1 MESSRIYTGLKLSIV
16 MTNPHRYNS
25 PMNNVRVRYAP
36 SPTGLQHIG
45 GLRTALFNYLLA
57 RALGGKFYLRIE
69 DTDQTRYN
77 SEAVDDLY
85 ETLRWAGLEWD
96 EGPDCGGPFGPYVQS
111 QRLELYRQTA
121 DQLLSTGHAY
131 RCFCT
136 PERLTELRAW
146 QEQQHIPSGYDRRC
160 RTLSK
165 EESEKLVQDGTPY
178 VIRFVQKDETVAFD
192 DEILGRIEKAG
203 TDLPVDPVLLKSDG
217 YPTYHLAH
225 VTDDHLMQTT
235 HVLRAQ
241 EWLPSAPLHVQ
252 LFDALGW
259 ERPKYVHLPLILG
272 ADGQKLSKRHG
283 ATSVRQFKEAG
294 YLPSA
299 LVNYLALLGWS
310 AGGDR
315 EFFTL
320 AELEKQFSLDRLNKA
335 PGVFDYKKLEH
346 FNAAYLRNLSEADLV
361 EKLLAEL
368 ARAGLVANPPT
379 DTQRKQTELM
389 APLVRERLNFL
400 NEAPAMLQFVFAEP
414 TPAATA
420 ELIPKK
426 ATVETAAQIL
436 TAALALLPGLEGRPS
451 EATEH
456 LFRAKAEE
464 LGFKLGDFMHPLRVA
479 VSGSK
484 VSPPMFGS
492 MLAVGEAR
500 VRARLEAALRLLT
513 S

>member
-1 MESSRIYTGLKLSIV
+1 
-16 MTNPHRYNS
+16 
-25 PMNNVRVRYAP
+25 MNNVRVRYAP

-57 RALGGKFYLRIE
+57 RAYGGQFYLRIE

-77 SEAVDDLY
+77 PEAVDDLY
-85 ETLRWAGLEWD
+85 DTLRWAGLDWD
-96 EGPDCGGPFGPYVQS
+96 EGPDRGGPFGPYIQS
-111 QRLELYRQTA
+111 QRLELYRETA
-121 DQLLSTGHAY
+121 ERLIAEGHAY

-136 PERLTELRAW
+136 PERLTELRTW
-146 QEQQHIPSGYDRRC
+146 QEQQHLPSGYDRRC
-160 RTLSK
+160 RSLSPD
-165 EESEKLVQDGTPY
+165 EAQKLAREGNPY
-178 VIRFVQKDETVAFD
+178 VIRFIQTEAPVAFE
-192 DEILGRIEKAG
+192 DEILGKIEKAG
-203 TDLPVDPVLLKSDG
+203 TDLPIDPVLLKSDG

-259 ERPKYVHLPLILG
+259 PRPKYVHLPLILG
-272 ADGQKLSKRHG
+272 SDGQKLSKRHG
-283 ATSVRQFKEAG
+283 ATSVRQFKESG
-294 YLPSA
+294 YLPAA

-320 AELEKQFSLDRLNKA
+320 AELEKLFSLDRLNKS

-346 FNAAYLRNLSEADLV
+346 FNATYLRGFSEP
-361 EKLLAEL
+361 EL
-368 ARAGLVANPPT
+368 AALLLEEASKAGLTSTPAT
-379 DTQRKQTELM
+379 EAEKRQAELM
-389 APLVRERLNFL
+389 APLVRERLTFL
-400 NEAPAMLQFVFAEP
+400 NEAPGMLRFVFAEP
-414 TPAATA
+414 TPAPVAD
-420 ELIPKK
+420 LIPKK
-426 ATVETAAQIL
+426 GTAETAASIL
-436 TAALALLPGLEGRPS
+436 AAVIPLVSGSDERTS
-451 EATEH
+451 EATEE

-464 LGFKLGDFMHPLRVA
+464 LGLKLGDFMHPVRVA

-492 MLAVGEAR
+492 MKAVGEAR
-500 VRARLEAALRLLT
+500 VKARLEAAWRLLT
-513 S
+513 N